1 MTHASSKNSVCIQ
14 SSCLS
19 YEVVELIEVFLCFN
33 RRVGAGSSDPLA
45 ACSITKKQIKRKPE
59 SMSGLRKAAVEH
71 KKFVQGATLYPLE
84 HNPGHGQLCT
94 VP

>member
-1 MTHASSKNSVCIQ
+1 MVITIDDE
-14 SSCLS
+14 CLS
-19 YEVVELIEVFLCFN
+19 FEVMELIKVYLCLN
-33 RRVGAGSSDPLA
+33 RRVGAGVKKNSLA

-59 SMSGLRKAAVEH
+59 SISSLRKEAVEH
-71 KKFVQGATLYPLE
+71 QKYVNGATMYPLE